1 MLMRQLLLQ
10 PCTACRR
17 NVDIDGT
24 LYAATLNAIFEFL
37 TAVLLTGVV
46 MSCRFVLI
54 TDVLKK
60 RVAVVFGVK
69 PYKKMWAV
77 CF

>member
-1 MLMRQLLLQ
+1 VLMRQLLLQ
-10 PCTACRR
+10 PCAACRP
-17 NVDIDGT
+17 NVHIDGA

-54 TDVLKK
+54 TDFLKN
-60 RVAVVFGVK
+60 RVDVVFGVK